1 MAMSHKKDETAS
13 FVIRFNQKIFQSET
27 GEPQVQW
34 RGNIRHVQGGDEK
47 RFSEFEDALQFI
59 QQKLTELTMLATED
73 KSPEEQKGILTK
85 SLNLWKQVKE
95 DYSKIV
101 IETIK
106 DPMGSVEQLQ
116 EQVQEQ
122 VSQMSDRLR
131 PNLDPDS
138 WKPVTRN
145 DFKKTNDSIAALTHA
160 VEVLSQKVE
169 ALSLEKK

>member
-1 MAMSHKKDETAS
+1 MSNKKDETAS
-13 FVIRFNQKIFQSET
+13 FVIRFNQKIFQT
-27 GEPQVQW
+27 DAGEPQVQW

-47 RFSEFEDALQFI
+47 RFSEFEDALQFY
-59 QQKLTELTMLATED
+59 QQKLTDPSMQATED
-73 KSPEEQKGILTK
+73 KSPEEQKSILTK
-85 SLNLWKQVKE
+85 SLNLWRQVKE

-101 IETIK
+101 LETIK

-138 WKPVTRN
+138 WKPVTRS
-145 DFKKTNDSIAALTHA
+145 DFKKTNDSIAALTKA
-160 VEVLSQKVE
+160 VEALSQKVE
-169 ALSLEKK
+169 ALRAEKK

>member
-1 MAMSHKKDETAS
+1 MSHKKDETAS
-13 FVIRFNQKIFQSET
+13 FVIRFNQKIFQSDT

-47 RFSEFEDALQFI
+47 RFSEIENALQFI
-59 QQKLTELTMLATED
+59 QQKLTDLTLQATED
-73 KSPEEQKGILTK
+73 KTPEEQEGILSK

-101 IETIK
+101 LETIK
-106 DPMGSVEQLQ
+106 DPRGSVEQLQ

-138 WKPVTRN
+138 WKPVTRS
-145 DFKKTNDSIAALTHA
+145 DFKKTNDSIEALTKAVEALTH
-160 VEVLSQKVE
+160 KVE
-169 ALSLEKK
+169 ALSSEKK

>member
-1 MAMSHKKDETAS
+1 MSHKKEETAS
-13 FVIRFNQKIFQSET
+13 FVIRFNQKIFQSEA

-47 RFSEFEDALQFI
+47 RFSEFEGALQFI
-59 QQKLTELTMLATED
+59 QQKLTDLTMQATED
-73 KSPEEQKGILTK
+73 KTPEEQKGILSK

-106 DPMGSVEQLQ
+106 DPRGSVEHLQ

-138 WKPVTRN
+138 WKPVTRS
-145 DFKKTNDSIAALTHA
+145 DFKRTQDSIEALTKAVEALTH
-160 VEVLSQKVE
+160 KVE
-169 ALSLEKK
+169 ALSSEK

>member
-1 MAMSHKKDETAS
+1 M
-13 FVIRFNQKIFQSET
+13 IRFNQKIYQSDA

-47 RFSEFEDALQFI
+47 RFSEFEDALQFM
-59 QQKLTELTMLATED
+59 QQKLTALTMQATED
-73 KSPEEQKGILTK
+73 KSPEEQKGILNK

-101 IETIK
+101 LETIK
-106 DPMGSVEQLQ
+106 DPRGSVEQLQ

-131 PNLDPDS
+131 PNLDPDY
-138 WKPVTRN
+138 WKPVTKN
-145 DFKKTNDSIAALTHA
+145 DLKQTNDSIEALSKA
-160 VEVLSQKVE
+160 VLALSQQVE
-169 ALSLEKK
+169 ALSSENK